1 MASVHSTSV
10 HRSEPVLIGLLI
22 GVYLIGYIGIS
33 TVDQLTS
40 LRYVMYLVPAILL
53 VSPLLSHNT
62 RLQPNILALLFFYLA
77 LGGIGWMLS
86 PGLSNFFLRDYIIIS
101 GVLVCYAIVPYVREQ
116 HIRLV
121 FYVSL
126 ILFAFRYATIDHG
139 GFSLQFLRSASLSQ
153 SFDSNEGLL
162 GAIYVIYFFAIGA
175 RLETVLAFAMCLL
188 GGKRIGLAA
197 MLVGVL
203 AIWFLLKAPSLN
215 RPKARFIILLLAF
228 ATLNAL
234 SVYLVWIVETVFR
247 AAHITVPIEEFMA
260 GRYKISSAIYHEM
273 SARPILMALFGSG
286 AGSADTIT
294 VQVTAGGVPL
304 THNDWLKILVDYGSI
319 GSIVLTIG
327 LAAIF
332 STSALAAGL
341 GLATAVL
348 MMTDNVMI
356 YLFYQIP
363 VALMI
368 AFALSWRP
376 SSSYG

>member
-1 MASVHSTSV
+1 MASVYPTSV
-10 HRSEPVLIGLLI
+10 HRSEPVLTGLLI

-53 VSPLLSHNT
+53 VSPLVSHNT
-62 RLQPNILALLFFYLA
+62 RLQPNILALLLFYLA
-77 LGGIGWMLS
+77 LGGIGWMVS
-86 PGLSNFFLRDYIIIS
+86 PGLSDFFLRDYIIIS

-116 HIRLV
+116 HIRFI

-126 ILFAFRYATIDHG
+126 VLFAFRYATIDHG
-139 GFSLQFLRSASLSQ
+139 GFSLHFLRSASLSQ
-153 SFDSNEGLL
+153 SFDSNEGLI
-162 GAIYVIYFFAIGA
+162 GAIYVIFFFAIGA
-175 RLETVLAFAMCLL
+175 RIETVLAFAMCLL

-203 AIWFLLKAPSLN
+203 AIWFLLRAPSLN
-215 RPKARFIILLLAF
+215 RPKARFVILLLAF
-228 ATLNAL
+228 AGLNVL

-273 SARPILMALFGSG
+273 SARPILMSLFGSG

-332 STSALAAGL
+332 ATSALAAGL

-376 SSSYG
+376 SRAYG